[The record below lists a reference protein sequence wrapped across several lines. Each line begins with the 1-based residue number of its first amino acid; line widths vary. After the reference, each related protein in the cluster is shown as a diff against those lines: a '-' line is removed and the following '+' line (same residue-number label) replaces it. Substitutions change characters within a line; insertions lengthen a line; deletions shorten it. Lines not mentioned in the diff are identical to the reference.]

1 VDSLEFSV
9 EHCEYYINFYVVVV
23 VVVVMMMMMMMMLL
37 QALADLNRMLE
48 NHVSKLEEDL
58 QHQHQ
63 HHTQP
68 VTAAGGG
75 AAATGTEHVTQ

>member
-1 VDSLEFSV
+1 VDSSEFSV

-23 VVVVMMMMMMMMLL
+23 VVLMMMLL
-37 QALADLNRMLE
+37 QVLADLNRMLE

-75 AAATGTEHVTQ
+75 AAAAAGTEHVTQ